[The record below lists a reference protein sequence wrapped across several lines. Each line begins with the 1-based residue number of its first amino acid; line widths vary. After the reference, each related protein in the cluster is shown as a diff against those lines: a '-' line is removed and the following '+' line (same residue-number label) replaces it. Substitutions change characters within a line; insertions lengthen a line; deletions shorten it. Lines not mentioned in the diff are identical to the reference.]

1 MYAGFTPAVL
11 CLSFF
16 IPTGTDE
23 TNLTESR
30 YYSVREQNLSV
41 FPGIYSVAAIQRGI
55 RTLRGSERVTQAES
69 RRASRVRGFAI
80 FVVEVLVTLRYNV
93 FIKTNEVTPK
103 VRQFHWPPFW
113 IYTML
118 KIDQIIKCVWCFFRL
133 KGKNG

>member
-41 FPGIYSVAAIQRGI
+41 FPGIYSVAA
-55 RTLRGSERVTQAES
+55 SHQAEPGRTS
-69 RRASRVRGFAI
+69 RPVSSLFFCLAARDWSGIYFVAAAPKRKAI
-80 FVVEVLVTLRYNV
+80 FVAVSFFSEYRA
-93 FIKTNEVTPK
+93 
-103 VRQFHWPPFW
+103 
-113 IYTML
+113 
-118 KIDQIIKCVWCFFRL
+118 IDP
-133 KGKNG
+133 

>member
-41 FPGIYSVAAIQRGI
+41 FPGIYSVAA
-55 RTLRGSERVTQAES
+55 SHQAEPGRTS
-69 RRASRVRGFAI
+69 RPVSSLFFCLAARDWSGI
-80 FVVEVLVTLRYNV
+80 YFVAAAHEGTT
-93 FIKTNEVTPK
+93 K
-103 VRQFHWPPFW
+103 
-113 IYTML
+113 
-118 KIDQIIKCVWCFFRL
+118 
-133 KGKNG
+133 

>member
-41 FPGIYSVAAIQRGI
+41 FPGIYSVTAIQRGI

-103 VRQFHWPPFW
+103 S
-113 IYTML
+113 
-118 KIDQIIKCVWCFFRL
+118 
-133 KGKNG
+133 

>member
-55 RTLRGSERVTQAES
+55 
-69 RRASRVRGFAI
+69 
-80 FVVEVLVTLRYNV
+80 
-93 FIKTNEVTPK
+93 
-103 VRQFHWPPFW
+103 
-113 IYTML
+113 
-118 KIDQIIKCVWCFFRL
+118 
-133 KGKNG
+133 

>member
-41 FPGIYSVAAIQRGI
+41 FPGIYSVAAIQ
-55 RTLRGSERVTQAES
+55 TLRGSERVTQAES

-103 VRQFHWPPFW
+103 S
-113 IYTML
+113 
-118 KIDQIIKCVWCFFRL
+118 
-133 KGKNG
+133 